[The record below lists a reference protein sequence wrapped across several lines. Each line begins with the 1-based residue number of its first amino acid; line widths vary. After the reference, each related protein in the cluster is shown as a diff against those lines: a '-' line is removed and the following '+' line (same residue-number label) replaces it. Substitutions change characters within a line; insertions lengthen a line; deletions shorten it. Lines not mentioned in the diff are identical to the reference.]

1 MHPCPI
7 GRGLSLYSNLFVIDN
22 TRSSYF
28 QRKDLG
34 TLRLV
39 PSSLPREEFSW
50 EAIELIGYGTVMPT
64 VEKAFPRVK
73 KNSFLLL
80 EIKEKVEEVH
90 GDQGHPLEQG
100 NHSPGASDFILRV
113 LHLAS
118 SILVSIN
125 KSSTNNIWVFVASF
139 LGQKLHNSKGSL
151 LLLVSSSGL
160 KVWPFS
166 RPLLMLKAPTTFLA
180 PAGGKG
186 SRK

>member
-1 MHPCPI
+1 MALRLGQPVCQGKHPA
-7 GRGLSLYSNLFVIDN
+7 GR
-22 TRSSYF
+22 RSSY
-28 QRKDLG
+28 RVRNRIAHHGKG
-34 TLRLV
+34 
-39 PSSLPREEFSW
+39 LPR
-50 EAIELIGYGTVMPT
+50 
-64 VEKAFPRVK
+64 VE

-100 NHSPGASDFILRV
+100 NHSPGASDFVLRV
-113 LHLAS
+113 LHSAS

-125 KSSTNNIWVFVASF
+125 KSSTNNIWVFVTSF

-180 PAGGKG
+180 PAGGQR

>member
-1 MHPCPI
+1 MALRLGQPVCQGKSAA
-7 GRGLSLYSNLFVIDN
+7 GR
-22 TRSSYF
+22 RSSN
-28 QRKDLG
+28 RVRNRNPHRGKGL
-34 TLRLV
+34 
-39 PSSLPREEFSW
+39 
-50 EAIELIGYGTVMPT
+50 
-64 VEKAFPRVK
+64 PRVK

-80 EIKEKVEEVH
+80 ELKEKVEEVH

-100 NHSPGASDFILRV
+100 NHSPRASDFVLRV
-113 LHLAS
+113 LHSAS

>member
-1 MHPCPI
+1 MALRLGQPVCQGKSPA
-7 GRGLSLYSNLFVIDN
+7 GR
-22 TRSSYF
+22 RSSN
-28 QRKDLG
+28 RVRNRNAHRGKGL
-34 TLRLV
+34 
-39 PSSLPREEFSW
+39 
-50 EAIELIGYGTVMPT
+50 
-64 VEKAFPRVK
+64 PRVK

-80 EIKEKVEEVH
+80 EFKEKVEEVH

-100 NHSPGASDFILRV
+100 NHSPGASDFVLRV
-113 LHLAS
+113 LHSAS

-160 KVWPFS
+160 EVWPFS

>member
-7 GRGLSLYSNLFVIDN
+7 GRGLSLYSNLFTIEK

-50 EAIELIGYGTVMPT
+50 ETIELIGYGTVSPT
-64 VEKAFPRVK
+64 VEKAFPRVE

-100 NHSPGASDFILRV
+100 NHSPGALDFVLRV
-113 LHLAS
+113 LHSAS
-118 SILVSIN
+118 TIFGPIN
-125 KSSTNNIWVFVASF
+125 KSSTCNIWVFVASF
-139 LGQKLHNSKGSL
+139 LVQKLHNSRGSL

-160 KVWPFS
+160 EVWPFS

-180 PAGGKG
+180 PAEGQG